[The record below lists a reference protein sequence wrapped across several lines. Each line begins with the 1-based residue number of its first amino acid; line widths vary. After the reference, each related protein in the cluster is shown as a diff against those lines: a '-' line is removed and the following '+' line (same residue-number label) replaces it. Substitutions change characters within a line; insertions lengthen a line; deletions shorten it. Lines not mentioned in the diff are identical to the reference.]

1 MRKTKIIATLGPATE
16 DPKTLTKLLQ
26 RVDVV
31 RINLAHGTWDPKD
44 EASHQKKIRLV
55 RKISKKIKKPIAILV
70 DLKGNKIRIGNFK
83 NDAIELKK
91 NSLVTIRFTEEE
103 ISKNDKEIVVD
114 ADYVFDNV
122 EAKDIILLDD
132 GLINLEVKKVQPKK
146 KVLICIVHEGGLLS
160 RGKGLEV
167 KNKIIN
173 QSGLNEGDKKDLIKL
188 AKLDIDWVALSFV
201 NQASDVNQAREVL
214 SGFNNHTKLIA
225 KIERIAAIK
234 QLYWIIKASDG
245 IMVARGDLALE
256 CGPGELTGLQKNIIK
271 QTVKG
276 KKIVITATQ
285 MMESMIH
292 NPTPTRAEM
301 TDVSNAVLDGTDAVM
316 LSAETAIGDYPI
328 ETVDAMSEVCS
339 GAELYEESISKADTF
354 RFSELQQ
361 IDEAI
366 AVSSISIAR
375 NMNVKAIVALTESGS
390 TALMM
395 SRIRTDIPIY
405 AFTRNEYTQRR
416 VGLYRGVMSYPY
428 KFKATNFSEV
438 LSEVSK
444 ELIDSEM
451 VKLGDLVI
459 ITSGS
464 PLKIEGYTNSLR
476 IVAIK

>member
-55 RKISKKIKKPIAILV
+55 RKISKKIKNPIAILV

-328 ETVDAMSEVCS
+328 ETVDQCS
-339 GAELYEESISKADTF
+339 FWGK
-354 RFSELQQ
+354 
-361 IDEAI
+361 
-366 AVSSISIAR
+366 
-375 NMNVKAIVALTESGS
+375 
-390 TALMM
+390 
-395 SRIRTDIPIY
+395 
-405 AFTRNEYTQRR
+405 
-416 VGLYRGVMSYPY
+416 
-428 KFKATNFSEV
+428 
-438 LSEVSK
+438 
-444 ELIDSEM
+444 
-451 VKLGDLVI
+451 I
-459 ITSGS
+459 ITRWNDG
-464 PLKIEGYTNSLR
+464 
-476 IVAIK
+476 